1 MAKPRV
7 FVSSTYYDL
16 KYVRERLERFFATY
30 GMDPILFERDK
41 VYYDPSLPP
50 TESCYSEIETC
61 HMFVL
66 IVGGR
71 YGSVP
76 KEQAS
81 VPIES
86 PSSVTQNEYE
96 RAKKLNLPTYIFV
109 DKNVF
114 VEYNFYCKNKDNNPE
129 KLTFPNTDDIR
140 IFEFISTFEK
150 KAIKA
155 FERIEDIENF
165 LTNQLSGMLFK
176 HLERIKNNQE
186 TQETQEIKTTVE
198 EIQTVSNSMKEML
211 NAIGEQLLQS
221 NGDNKYKKLVEKQ
234 RKDIIDLFYTIFR
247 QGFSLSFTE
256 PLEEESDEM
265 AKYISDVILN
275 NVFKN
280 KDVLLDREIKLSS
293 GKTLRIAPL
302 SYSSIKKECIK
313 QTQEKYEKIDIDIK
327 IGVFRKSLLQV
338 IEILKEQNS
347 LNKYFEEQ
355 LYHTIKGIIDIN
367 NITNKHTR
375 KVVSS
380 LQE

>member
-16 KYVRERLERFFATY
+16 KYVRERLEKFFATY

-61 HMFVL
+61 HMFIL

-71 YGSVP
+71 YGTVP

-96 RAKKLNLPTYIFV
+96 RAKKSNIPTYIFV

-165 LTNQLSGMLFK
+165 LTNQLSGMLYK
-176 HLERIKNNQE
+176 HLERIKSDQE
-186 TQETQEIKTTVE
+186 TQKTQEIKTTVE

-221 NGDNKYKKLVEKQ
+221 NGDNKYKQLVEKQ

-256 PLEEESDEM
+256 PMEDSDKV
-265 AKYISDVILN
+265 AHYISDVILKMIFRN
-275 NVFKN
+275 NKVIS
-280 KDVLLDREIKLSS
+280 DREVQLPS
-293 GKTLRIAPL
+293 GRTLRLAS
-302 SYSSIKKECIK
+302 SYQYIKKECIDLIR
-313 QTQEKYEKIDIDIK
+313 EKYESIDIDIN

-338 IEILKEQNS
+338 MEILKEQDS
-347 LNKYFEEQ
+347 LNTYFEEK
-355 LYHTIKGIIDIN
+355 LYSIIKRIIDIN
-367 NITNKHTR
+367 NITSKHTR

-380 LQE
+380 FPK